1 MMNAYLIL
9 LLAVVLWKGYY
20 AWRRGWSTYCSDRKE
35 HDSLREYLL
44 GNGATP
50 WQSLRPFVNHAL
62 VRAFKPLVLQW
73 RLWSALLALGVV
85 IWLLTS

>member
-1 MMNAYLIL
+1 MKAYLIL

-20 AWRRGWSTYCSDRKE
+20 VWQRGWNTYCSDRKE

-50 WQSLRPFVNHAL
+50 WQSQWPFIRHAL
-62 VRAFKPLVLQW
+62 VKASKPLLSQW
-73 RLWSALLALGVV
+73 RLWLALLALGIVT
-85 IWLLTS
+85 WLLTA